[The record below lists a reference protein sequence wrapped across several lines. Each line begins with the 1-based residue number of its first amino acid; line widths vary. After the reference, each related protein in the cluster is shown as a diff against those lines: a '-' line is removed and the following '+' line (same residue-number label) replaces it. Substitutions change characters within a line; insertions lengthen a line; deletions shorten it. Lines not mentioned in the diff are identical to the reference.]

1 MDMTATGTGTPHP
14 AALGRKPLPVWFLI
28 LLALAL
34 GLAMSWAGVRSVWL
48 HNTFFDSDDAMQ
60 LVQVRNLLAGQ
71 NWFDLTI
78 GRLDPPHGVFMH
90 WSRIVDMP
98 LALSIKTFELF
109 MPADMAE
116 RLTRLVF
123 PVLLQA
129 LLYAGVARV
138 ARRLAGA
145 DAVLPAI
152 VLTLLSGPM
161 YGQFQP
167 GRINHSATQIVL
179 FVFMLGTF
187 VDALDPVRARRA
199 AATGVLAALSLAIS
213 LENLPWIFVL
223 AALAIGFWVARGAA
237 LRAAI
242 IAFGLGLGGALPLV
256 FVTTIGQ
263 AHWFDESCDAYS
275 LAYLVPGLAGAVAL
289 VLLGLISPRLVNWPM
304 RLGAALVAAGGVAA
318 SIALSKPICFLD
330 PYHGI
335 DPLLRELWLRH
346 VEEALPLTRF
356 FAMRP
361 VTALSLSLPVFLGV
375 AASVAACSVE
385 KGLVRLQ
392 WFAVTALSGAGL
404 LMCFWQI
411 RILGFVGPIALLGG
425 AWTIT
430 KLYEHF
436 ARTRWREIAALA
448 LLLVLPFSPVGWSLV
463 AATVSDVPH
472 AKARD
477 ACLATSAFAP
487 LAQLPPGLI
496 AAPIDLGSHILALTH
511 HSVLAAPYHRDNHG
525 NRVALDAFLA
535 SPDAAQ
541 NILRADKVTYVV
553 NCPGMGEL
561 TALAK
566 RAPDSL
572 AARIIAG
579 TPPAWLTLLSPRG
592 LFQVFVIKP

>member
-1 MDMTATGTGTPHP
+1 MTATGAGTPHP
-14 AALGRKPLPVWFLI
+14 AAVGRKPLPVWLLI

-48 HNTFFDSDDAMQ
+48 HNTFFDPDDAMQ
-60 LVQVRNLLAGQ
+60 LVQVRDLLAGQ

-90 WSRIVDMP
+90 WSRIIDVP
-98 LALSIKTFELF
+98 LALSIKTFELV

-123 PVLLQA
+123 PLLLQA
-129 LLYAGVARV
+129 LLYAGVARL

-145 DAVLPAI
+145 EAVLPAI
-152 VLTLLSGPM
+152 LLTLLSGLM
-161 YGQFQP
+161 YAQFQP

-179 FVFMLGTF
+179 FVFMLGSF
-187 VDALDPVRARRA
+187 VDTLDPARARRA
-199 AATGVLAALSLAIS
+199 AITGALAALSLAIS
-213 LENLPWIFVL
+213 LENLPWILVI
-223 AALAIGFWVARGAA
+223 AALAIAFWIARGAA
-237 LRAAI
+237 MRTAL
-242 IAFGLGLGGALPLV
+242 IAFGLGLGAVLPLA

-275 LAYLVPGLAGAVAL
+275 LVYLVPGLAGAAAL
-289 VLLGLISPRLVNWPM
+289 VSLGLLSLPLVNWPT

-346 VEEALPLTRF
+346 VEEALPLHRF

-361 VTALSLSLPVFLGV
+361 VTALSLTLPIMLGV
-375 AASVAACSVE
+375 AASAVACIVE
-385 KGLVRLQ
+385 KGQARRQ
-392 WFAVTALSGAGL
+392 WLAVTALSGAGL
-404 LMCFWQI
+404 IMCFWQI
-411 RILGFVGPIALLGG
+411 RIFGFAGPVALLGG
-425 AWTIT
+425 AWIIA
-430 KLYEHF
+430 KLYERF
-436 ARTRWREIAALA
+436 AQTRWREASAFA
-448 LLLVLPFSPVGWSLV
+448 LLLVLPFSPVGWAL
-463 AATVSDVPH
+463 AATAVSDAPQQ
-472 AKARD
+472 KTRN

-496 AAPIDLGSHILALTH
+496 AAPIDLGSHIIALTP
-511 HSVLAAPYHRDNHG
+511 HSALAAPYHRDNHG

-535 SPDAAQ
+535 SPGAAQ
-541 NILRADKVTYVV
+541 NILRANKVTYVV

-561 TALAK
+561 NALAK
-566 RAPDSL
+566 RAPESL
-572 AARIIAG
+572 AAQIIAG
-579 TPPAWLTLLSPRG
+579 TPPAWLTPLPQRG